1 MKLYIKEKVF
11 SWGDKFTVK
20 DEYGNDK
27 YWVQGEVFSWGK
39 KLHVY
44 DSVDREVAFIKQ
56 EIWSI
61 LPRFYVFC
69 GDEKI
74 AEIKKE
80 FTFLFPKYSIQGLG
94 WEIEGKLM
102 AHDYEIIKNGK
113 SIVTISKEWMTWGD
127 SYELNIANPEDEIV
141 ALAVVLTIDCVMEAS
156 SSASVT
162 VSNN

>member
-27 YWVQGEVFSWGK
+27 YFVQGEVFSWGK

-56 EIWSI
+56 EVWSL

-69 GDEKI
+69 EDEQI